1 MVRIFGVGFMGLVIV
16 GFRTFV
22 AYGLGCRIFGVG
34 CRV

>member
-22 AYGLGCRIFGVG
+22 AYGCRIFGVG